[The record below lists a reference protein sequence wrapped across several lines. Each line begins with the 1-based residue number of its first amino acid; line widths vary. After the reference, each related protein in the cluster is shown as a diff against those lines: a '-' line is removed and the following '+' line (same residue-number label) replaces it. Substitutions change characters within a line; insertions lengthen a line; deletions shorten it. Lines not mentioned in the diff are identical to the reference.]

1 MNEAEFNRAADALM
15 RTIEDELDAQGV
27 DIDTEC
33 AGGVL
38 TLVCEANGSRIILSR
53 QPALAQIWLAAK
65 SGGFHFEFCNDN
77 WIATTGGESLATVL
91 GRVCSAQAGAPIV
104 FKLS

>member
-1 MNEAEFNRAADALM
+1 MNEAEFSRAADALM
-15 RTIEDELDAQGV
+15 RTIEDELDAIGA

-38 TLVCEANGSRIILSR
+38 TLVCAANGSRIILSR
-53 QPALAQIWLAAK
+53 QPALAQIWVAAK
-65 SGGFHFEFCNDN
+65 SGGFHFDFGADG
-77 WIATTGGESLATVL
+77 WICTTSGEALATVL
-91 GRVCSAQAGAPIV
+91 GRVCSAQAGEPVV